1 MAFPDMN
8 INKLCLA
15 VSLLSGAAIMAIEVS
30 MVKMFEPKVGY
41 SITLW
46 SSIIAFTMLGLA
58 LGYYLSPK
66 FARFNQY
73 KVALPLVISLI
84 LSFFSPQLF
93 NVLFGLFESLGVK
106 MVIFLCSFFLL
117 VPNLLFLGSVS
128 PSLIGIINSRAESS
142 GKSAGTIFSI
152 STFGGLAAC
161 IIFGLYTL
169 PYLGIRFSFML
180 ISGLLLLGFVFMLMS
195 NTSSKSHE

>member
-1 MAFPDMN
+1 MK

-30 MVKMFEPKVGY
+30 MAKMFEPRVGY

-66 FARFNQY
+66 FARFKQY
-73 KVALPLVISLI
+73 RVALPLAGSLM
-84 LSFFSPQLF
+84 LSFFSPQIF
-93 NVLFGLFESLGVK
+93 QGLFGMLEGSGIK
-106 MVIFLCSFFLL
+106 MVIFLCSFVLL

-128 PSLIGIINSRAESS
+128 PSLIGLINENSESS

-152 STFGGLAAC
+152 STIGGILAC

-169 PYLGIRFSFML
+169 PYLGIKFSFML
-180 ISGLLLLGFVFMLMS
+180 IAILLLLGFLLVLLY
-195 NTSSKSHE
+195 NNSSRPNE